1 MIDKIKIS
9 VESSSL
15 EIKRDTES
23 FFKGLERRQKILLLV
38 TKFIV
43 NKQTKFLDGEGSLM
57 PITLREIAQSTN
69 TSESTISRIVT
80 SKYLQLPTRNL
91 SLRDLL
97 EKRVNTRSREDESVS
112 PSQLIE
118 LIKNLIS
125 EEDKSN
131 PLSDKKITR
140 LLKEKYMISLAR
152 RTVNKYRHKA
162 NMDSKRE
169 RISI

>member
-1 MIDKIKIS
+1 M
-9 VESSSL
+9 
-15 EIKRDTES
+15 
-23 FFKGLERRQKILLLV
+23 
-38 TKFIV
+38 
-43 NKQTKFLDGEGSLM
+43 
-57 PITLREIAQSTN
+57 
-69 TSESTISRIVT
+69 
-80 SKYLQLPTRNL
+80 
-91 SLRDLL
+91 RDLL